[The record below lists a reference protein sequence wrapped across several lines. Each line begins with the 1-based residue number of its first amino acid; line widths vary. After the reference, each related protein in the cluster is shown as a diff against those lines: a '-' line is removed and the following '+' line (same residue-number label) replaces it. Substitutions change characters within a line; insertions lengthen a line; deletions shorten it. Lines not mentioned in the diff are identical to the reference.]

1 MYDFAYIF
9 SFETINMAKLES
21 KFYRE
26 SESVETDWL
35 KEKTSNEISEVL
47 DEGSGISHMIWGI
60 ENERMRYILEY
71 VLKEK
76 IRTKEEIKKEIEIYH
91 NEVEPKLIDEEF
103 KRLFNSIISNKK
115 ILPSAIL
122 KEFKIREDILGES
135 DSDTK
140 VLMEKSLG
148 KIYPSKIL
156 EDKEIY
162 QELAAVKNLDEMEII
177 LHYIDEWY
185 TSRFVKEEYE
195 SYKYIKNDT
204 EESVKSLA
212 MAYINKWNMPSEA
225 ILYLELFE
233 KIVEYGEDTTNY
245 VLWLLNEWENNY
257 SAETLLSKA
266 YFYKKEN

>member
-1 MYDFAYIF
+1 
-9 SFETINMAKLES
+9 
-21 KFYRE
+21 
-26 SESVETDWL
+26 
-35 KEKTSNEISEVL
+35 
-47 DEGSGISHMIWGI
+47 
-60 ENERMRYILEY
+60 
-71 VLKEK
+71 
-76 IRTKEEIKKEIEIYH
+76 
-91 NEVEPKLIDEEF
+91 
-103 KRLFNSIISNKK
+103 
-115 ILPSAIL
+115 
-122 KEFKIREDILGES
+122 
-135 DSDTK
+135 
-140 VLMEKSLG
+140 
-148 KIYPSKIL
+148 
-156 EDKEIY
+156 
-162 QELAAVKNLDEMEII
+162 LATVKNLDEMEII